1 MTKKPK
7 TSTTGSMDS
16 MIQQLMVSIEC
27 HAEAYALPRV
37 QDCCHKHELL
47 PKRAKATTKST
58 KRDNIQRHWV
68 DKSLLHI
75 PESSTSERQNRRC
88 LTDMPSGTYEDYQ
101 TTGKAS
107 RSKLIGWNARF
118 VAIQPSALDG
128 SVIWKWTCQSSVHQL
143 WRIGQTGSRTLT
155 QTCIPFSLSSEL
167 RKYIST
173 YIELIL
179 LRTSKKMQ
187 EQKGAAVLKQSIN
200 PHISG

>member
-88 LTDMPSGTYEDYQ
+88 LTDMPSGTYEDCQ
-101 TTGKAS
+101 TAGKAS
-107 RSKLIGWNARF
+107 RSKLIGWNAIF
-118 VAIQPSALDG
+118 IAIQPSAFDG
-128 SVIWKWTCQSSVHQL
+128 SVIWKWTCQSLVH
-143 WRIGQTGSRTLT
+143 
-155 QTCIPFSLSSEL
+155 
-167 RKYIST
+167 
-173 YIELIL
+173 
-179 LRTSKKMQ
+179 
-187 EQKGAAVLKQSIN
+187 
-200 PHISG
+200 